1 MAAHPRSI
9 AAEPPLLSER
19 LEDDP
24 AQPGPLLGGGWG
36 GGSVTVKLRAAMASL
51 PAYVPGRKI
60 PGAIVLASNESP
72 YGLLPGVAD
81 VFAERAGSVSRY
93 PDMVS
98 SELVAAI
105 ADHHG
110 VETERVAVGA
120 GSVEV
125 CGQLASAVVDEGGE
139 VVFGWRAFEAY
150 PIITAV
156 AGGTA
161 VKVPLDEHHVH
172 DVDAMIAALTD
183 RTRLVFL
190 CNPNNPTGTAV
201 GGAELRRLVL
211 GIPSDVL
218 VVIDEAYREYVDPDA
233 VPDAFELFGD
243 RPNVAITRTFS
254 KAYALAGLRVGY
266 CLASPE
272 VAAAVRKCQVPFSV
286 SGLAQAAAVAALSDR
301 EEVVRR
307 AKLTITERDRVTEAL
322 VDSGYDVPPSQAN
335 FVWLALGER
344 SLAFAEACLAQNII
358 VRPFAG
364 EGVRVTIG
372 TDAENDAFL
381 AVARSWIGS

>member
-1 MAAHPRSI
+1 
-9 AAEPPLLSER
+9 
-19 LEDDP
+19 
-24 AQPGPLLGGGWG
+24 
-36 GGSVTVKLRAAMASL
+36 MASL

-72 YGLLPGVAD
+72 YGLLPSVANVLAD
-81 VFAERAGSVSRY
+81 RTGTVSRY

-98 SELVAAI
+98 AELIAAI
-105 ADHHG
+105 AEHHG
-110 VETERVAVGA
+110 VDTERVAVGA

-125 CGQLASAVVDEGGE
+125 CGQLASAVVDDGAE

-161 VKVPLDEHHVH
+161 RKVPLDAQHVH
-172 DVDAMIAALTD
+172 DIDAMLAAVNE

-201 GGAELRRLVL
+201 GGGDLRRLADGV
-211 GIPSDVL
+211 PDDVL
-218 VVIDEAYREYVDPDA
+218 LVIDEAYREYVDPGQ
-233 VPDAFELFGD
+233 VPDAFELLGD

-266 CLASPE
+266 CLAAPE
-272 VAAAVRKCQVPFSV
+272 VAAAVRMCQVPFSV
-286 SGLAQAAAVAALSDR
+286 SGLAQAAAIAALGER
-301 EEVVRR
+301 EEVLRR
-307 AKLTITERDRVTEAL
+307 AKLTIGERERVRAAL
-322 VDSGYDVPPSQAN
+322 LDAGYDVPPSQAN
-335 FVWLALGER
+335 FVWLPLGER
-344 SLAFAEACLAQNII
+344 SQDFAAACLEDGVI

-364 EGVRVTIG
+364 DGVRVTIG

-381 AVARSWIGS
+381 SVARAWWQTTAEQG

>member
-1 MAAHPRSI
+1 MTRPQLRS
-9 AAEPPLLSER
+9 
-19 LEDDP
+19 
-24 AQPGPLLGGGWG
+24 
-36 GGSVTVKLRAAMASL
+36 AMASL

-60 PGAIVLASNESP
+60 PGAVVLASNESP
-72 YGLLPGVAD
+72 FGLLPSVAA
-81 VFAERAGSVSRY
+81 VLAQQAAGVSRY
-93 PDMVS
+93 PDMGAS
-98 SELVAAI
+98 RLIEAI
-105 ADHHG
+105 AAHHD
-110 VETERVAVGA
+110 VTPEQVAVGA

-125 CGQLASAVVDEGGE
+125 CGQLAGAAVDAGDE

-161 VKVPLDEHHVH
+161 VKVPLTVDHVH
-172 DVDAMIAALTD
+172 DVDAMVAAVTS

-201 GGAELRRLVL
+201 GRAELLRLVD
-211 GIPSDVL
+211 GVPEHVL
-218 VVIDEAYREYVDPDA
+218 VVIDEAYREYVDPVA

-243 RPNVAITRTFS
+243 RPNVVVTRTFS

-266 CLASPE
+266 CLAAPE

-286 SGLAQAAAVAALSDR
+286 TALAQEAAVAALGET
-301 EEVVRR
+301 EEVIRR
-307 AKLTITERDRVTEAL
+307 AKLTVAERERVRGAL
-322 VDSGYDVPPSQAN
+322 LGLGFDVPPSQAN
-335 FVWLALGER
+335 FVWLPLGDR
-344 SLAFAEACLAQNII
+344 AAAFAEHCLAGGVI

-372 TDAENDAFL
+372 TDTENDQFL
-381 AVARSWIGS
+381 ALARAFVPG

>member
-1 MAAHPRSI
+1 M
-9 AAEPPLLSER
+9 
-19 LEDDP
+19 
-24 AQPGPLLGGGWG
+24 
-36 GGSVTVKLRAAMASL
+36 TSL

-60 PGAIVLASNESP
+60 PGAVVLASNESP
-72 YGLLPGVAD
+72 YGLLPSVAD
-81 VFAERAGSVSRY
+81 VLSERAGAVSRY
-93 PDMVS
+93 PDMGS
-98 SELVAAI
+98 SELIAAI

-110 VETERVAVGA
+110 VDADRVAVGA

-125 CGQLASAVVDEGGE
+125 CGQLAAAAVDGDAE

-161 VKVPLDEHHVH
+161 VKVPLDDHYAHN
-172 DVDAMIAALTD
+172 VDAMVAAVTD

-201 GGAELRRLVL
+201 GGDELKRLVD
-211 GIPSDVL
+211 GVPPDVL

-233 VPDAFELFGD
+233 VPDALELLGD
-243 RPNVAITRTFS
+243 RPNVAVTRTFS

-266 CLASPE
+266 CIAAPE
-272 VAAAVRKCQVPFSV
+272 VTAAVRKCQVPFSV
-286 SGLAQAAAVAALSDR
+286 SGLAQAAAVAALGEG
-301 EEVVRR
+301 EEVARR
-307 AKLTITERDRVTEAL
+307 AKLTVAERHRVTSAL
-322 VDSGYDVPPSQAN
+322 ADAGYDVPASQAN
-335 FVWLALGER
+335 FVWLPLGER
-344 SLAFAEACLAQNII
+344 SSDLAEACLAAGVI

-372 TDAENDAFL
+372 KAEENDRFL
-381 AVARSWIGS
+381 EVATGWLRERG